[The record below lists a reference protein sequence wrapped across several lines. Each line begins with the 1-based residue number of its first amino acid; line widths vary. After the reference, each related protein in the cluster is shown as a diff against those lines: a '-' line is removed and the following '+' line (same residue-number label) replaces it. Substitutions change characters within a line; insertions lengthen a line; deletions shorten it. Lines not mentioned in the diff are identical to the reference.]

1 MKINSEYSK
10 LCLTAQQEVG
20 VRSYAAYKV
29 RRNTMSPGELQLSGE
44 GYRWGGVPLSDLKQV
59 PIDFQF
65 GAYLKKEKVNNFQ
78 TITEA

>member
-29 RRNTMSPGELQLSGE
+29 RRNTMSPGECCFMVRGTDGE
-44 GYRWGGVPLSDLKQV
+44 GCLFLTLSKFL
-59 PIDFQF
+59 
-65 GAYLKKEKVNNFQ
+65 
-78 TITEA
+78 